1 MFRPMKSRSDSV
13 SSPLPAGEGLGDEKL
28 LLALP
33 SPYRTEVQ
41 GGEPINDSC
50 ESRRG
55 ESRPKLARSK
65 RDLLACIAQRLDPD
79 HAGIR
84 LVFADDQ
91 REARAARV
99 GTFHLRA
106 EVSAAGVHGNREAGV
121 AQTFRDLE
129 GEHRRAFPDV
139 NDVCVGC
146 IERGPA
152 VVLQQRQ
159 NALDADA
166 EAAARRRL
174 AAELRKQTVVSTAG
188 TYRALRAEARRHPFV
203 DRRVVVVEAA
213 DQPRVDAI
221 FDACLP
227 HAVLHGFKYRA

>member
-13 SSPLPAGEGLGDEKL
+13 SSPLPAGGGLGDEKL
-28 LLALP
+28 LLARP
-33 SPYRTEVQ
+33 APYRSEVQ

-55 ESRPKLARSK
+55 ESRRKLARRK

-106 EVSAAGVHGNREAGV
+106 EVSAPGVHGNREAGV
-121 AQTFRDLE
+121 AHTFRDLE
-129 GEHRRAFPDV
+129 GEQRRVFTSV
-139 NDVCVGC
+139 NNIRVSG
-146 IERGPA
+146 IARGPA
-152 VVLQQRQ
+152 VVLPPQKP
-159 NALDADA
+159 A
-166 EAAARRRL
+166 
-174 AAELRKQTVVSTAG
+174 
-188 TYRALRAEARRHPFV
+188 P
-203 DRRVVVVEAA
+203 
-213 DQPRVDAI
+213 
-221 FDACLP
+221 
-227 HAVLHGFKYRA
+227 